1 MNADKF
7 GFQQALKREN
17 ISIKNIK
24 IQQNYILQ
32 NIFNLAS
39 QPDSYT
45 NKIQQLTQT
54 INQTVSTIE
63 NICTTKQITPANLT
77 NSSRKI
83 YAWLKFL
90 SEEQNLQIHL
100 NSTYR
105 VRQIIAQILSTEQ
118 QSAVEIMVEFTN
130 LAGLYQGKRS
140 SKVVALK
147 MNEGFI
153 NAEEEVLQALVK
165 CTLFGKNPESTRL
178 IRGFASSEEYIAVL
192 LELDLIA
199 EVIAENPQGN
209 FYNLNE
215 LFDQLNFEYFAAN
228 LVKPRLVWSQIKT
241 YRKFGHYEP
250 ARDRV
255 VISTTLDNAYIPKF
269 VPEFVLYHELLHKYH
284 GTKWVNG
291 KRMVHTSQFRTDE
304 RKFKFYTEA
313 DEWLKKLTL
322 NQS

>member
-7 GFQQALKREN
+7 GFQQTLKRDN

-24 IQQNYILQ
+24 IQQDYILK

-39 QPDSYT
+39 QLYTYT
-45 NKIQQLTQT
+45 NQIQQLNHTL
-54 INQTVSTIE
+54 NHAVSTIE
-63 NICTTKQITPANLT
+63 NICATQQITPANLT

-83 YAWLKFL
+83 YSWFKFL
-90 SEEQNLQIHL
+90 SDEQNLQLHL

-105 VRQIIAQILSTEQ
+105 VRQIIEKTLSTEN
-118 QSAVEIMVEFTN
+118 QSAVEVMVEFTN

-140 SKVVALK
+140 SKVVELK
-147 MNEGFI
+147 INEGFI
-153 NAEEEVLQALVK
+153 NAEEEVLKALVK

-178 IRGFASSEEYIAVL
+178 IRGFASSEEYSSVI
-192 LELDLIA
+192 LELDLVA

-228 LVKPRLVWSQIKT
+228 IVKPRLVWSQIKT

-255 VISTTLDNAYIPKF
+255 VISTTLDNLHIPKF
-269 VPEFVLYHELLHKYH
+269 VAEFVLYHELLHKYH

-291 KRMVHTSQFRTDE
+291 KRMVHTSQFRSDE

-313 DEWLKKLTL
+313 DEWLKKLTFH
-322 NQS
+322 QR